1 MSNQDVARIGHDPD
15 ALEAFYLEHVEDIE
29 RFVARRV
36 SDPYLAA
43 DLTAEIFLAAINGA
57 EHYRSRRGVPRAW
70 LFGIARNTIHNE
82 FRRAGRE
89 REATRRVQGRTL
101 LGEDDLS
108 RMQERI
114 DAAAVARELFR
125 AMDELPDSEREAMEL
140 HAIDELS
147 PREVGEALGI
157 SPVTARVRL
166 HRARRALRRTLE
178 DEASTPA
185 IRSMEA

>member
-1 MSNQDVARIGHDPD
+1 MSNEDVARIGHDPD

-43 DLTAEIFLAAINGA
+43 DLTGEIFLAAIDASG
-57 EHYRSRRGVPRAW
+57 HYRSRRGVPKAW

-89 REATRRVQGRTL
+89 RDAIQRIQGRAL
-101 LGEDDLS
+101 LDEDDVA

-114 DAAAVARELFR
+114 DAAGVARKLFR
-125 AMDELPDSEREAMEL
+125 AMDELPDSEREALEL
-140 HAIDELS
+140 HAIDDLS

-166 HRARRALRRTLE
+166 HRARRALRQTLE
-178 DEASTPA
+178 DDESTTH

>member
-1 MSNQDVARIGHDPD
+1 MSNEDVARIGHDPD
-15 ALEAFYLEHVEDIE
+15 ALEAFYLDHVEDIE

-36 SDPYLAA
+36 ADPYLAA
-43 DLTAEIFLAAINGA
+43 DLTAEIFLAAIDASG
-57 EHYRSRRGVPRAW
+57 HYRSRRGIPRAW
-70 LFGIARNTIHNE
+70 LFGIARNTVHNE

-89 REATRRVQGRTL
+89 REAIQRIKGRAL
-101 LGEDDLS
+101 LDDDDLT

-114 DAAAVARELFR
+114 DAESVARELFR
-125 AMDELPDSEREAMEL
+125 AFDELPDSEREALEL

-166 HRARRALRRTLE
+166 HRARRTLRQCLV
-178 DEASTPA
+178 DEESPA
-185 IRSMEA
+185 QIRSMEA

>member
-1 MSNQDVARIGHDPD
+1 MSNHDVARIGHDPD
-15 ALEAFYLEHVEDIE
+15 ALESFYLDHVEEIE

-43 DLTAEIFLAAINGA
+43 DLTGDVFLAAIDAAG
-57 EHYRSRRGVPRAW
+57 HYRSRRGVPRAW
-70 LFGIARNTIHNE
+70 LFGIARNVIHNE

-89 REATRRVQGRTL
+89 RDAVRRVQGRAFL
-101 LGEDDLS
+101 DEDDLS

-114 DAAAVARELFR
+114 DAEAVARELFR
-125 AMDELPDSEREAMEL
+125 ALGDLPDSEREALEL

-166 HRARRALRRTLE
+166 HRARRALRQTLE
-178 DEASTPA
+178 DETSTPT

>member
-1 MSNQDVARIGHDPD
+1 MSNLDVAGIGHDPD
-15 ALEAFYLEHVEDIE
+15 ALEAFYLEYVEDIE

-36 SDPYLAA
+36 ADPHLAA
-43 DLTAEIFLAAINGA
+43 DLTADVFLAAIDA
-57 EHYRSRRGVPRAW
+57 SSHYRSRRGVPRAW

-89 REATRRVQGRTL
+89 RDAVRRIQGSNL
-101 LGEDDLS
+101 LDENDLA
-108 RMQERI
+108 RLQERI
-114 DAAAVARELFR
+114 DAESLSRELFR
-125 AMDELPDSEREAMEL
+125 ALSELPDSEREAMEL

-166 HRARRALRRTLE
+166 HRARRALRQSLV
-178 DEASTPA
+178 DEESPA
-185 IRSMEA
+185 QIRSMEA

>member
-1 MSNQDVARIGHDPD
+1 MSNQDVACIGHDPD
-15 ALEAFYLEHVEDIE
+15 ALETFYLEHVEDIA
-29 RFVARRV
+29 RFVTRRV
-36 SDPYLAA
+36 SDPHLAA
-43 DLTAEIFLAAINGA
+43 DLTAEIFLAAIDAAG
-57 EHYRSRRGVPRAW
+57 HYRSRRGVPRAW

-89 REATRRVQGRTL
+89 REAVRRVQGRAL
-101 LGEDDLS
+101 LDDDDLA

-114 DAAAVARELFR
+114 DAAAVARELFQ
-125 AMDELPDSEREAMEL
+125 AIDALPDSEREALEL

-166 HRARRALRRTLE
+166 HRARRALRQTLE
-178 DEASTPA
+178 DETSIPT

>member
-1 MSNQDVARIGHDPD
+1 MSNVDVARIGHDPD

-43 DLTAEIFLAAINGA
+43 DLTAEIFLAAIDASG
-57 EHYRSRRGVPRAW
+57 HYRSRRGIPRAW

-89 REATRRVQGRTL
+89 REAVQRVQGRAL
-101 LGEDDLS
+101 LDDDDLT

-114 DAAAVARELFR
+114 DAESIARDLFR
-125 AMDELPDSEREAMEL
+125 AVEELPGSEREALEL

-166 HRARRALRRTLE
+166 HRARRTLRQSLVDEESPAL
-178 DEASTPA
+178 